1 VHSTTGKVLV
11 SGSSGLVGSAL
22 VPALVASGY
31 DVKRLVRGKVTAPDQ
46 ISWNPAQPLPP
57 QSVSGFDA
65 VVHLAG
71 ESIVGRWTEAK
82 KLRIMDSRI
91 PATRHMA
98 AALSKAPQP
107 PQVFVCASAIGY
119 YGDRGDEVLRED
131 SPSGEGFT
139 AELCRQWEAAAQS
152 VAGAGIRAVQIRFGI
167 VLSAAGG
174 ALRKMLPPFRIG
186 VGGNVGNGRQWMSW
200 IDRAD
205 IVGAVQHLLTT
216 DSLNG
221 PVNMVSPNPV
231 RNTEFTKTLASALH
245 RPAIFPMPAFAA
257 RLAFGEMA
265 DELLLASQRVE
276 PSKLVSSG
284 YKFQRPD
291 LRSALQGIL
300 AGKA

>member
-1 VHSTTGKVLV
+1 MPGKVLV
-11 SGSSGLVGSAL
+11 SGSSGLIGGTL
-22 VPALVASGY
+22 LPALRASGY
-31 DVKRLVRGKVTAPDQ
+31 DVKRLVRSKVTAPDQ
-46 ISWNPAQPLPP
+46 IPWNPAEPLPP
-57 QSVSGFDA
+57 ESVSGFDA

-71 ESIVGRWTEAK
+71 ESIVGRWNEAK
-82 KLRIMDSRI
+82 KRRIVDSRV
-91 PATRHMA
+91 PATRHLA
-98 AALSKAPQP
+98 AALSKAPQRP
-107 PQVFVCASAIGY
+107 RVFICASAIGY
-119 YGDRGDEVLRED
+119 YGDRGDEILRED
-131 SPSGEGFT
+131 CSSGEGFT
-139 AELCRQWEAAAQS
+139 AELGRQWEAAAQS
-152 VAGAGIRAVQIRFGI
+152 VAVAGIRAVQIRTGI
-167 VLSAAGG
+167 VLSADGG
-174 ALRKMLPPFRIG
+174 ALRKMLPPFRLG

-200 IDRAD
+200 IDLAD
-205 IVGAVQHLLTT
+205 VVGAVQHLLTT

-231 RNTEFTKTLASALH
+231 RNAEFTKTLASVLY
-245 RPAIFPMPAFAA
+245 RPAVFPMPAFAA